1 MGNSSS
7 WGRALVWS
15 LIAAAFIGPGTVT
28 TATRAGTEGGFLYIP
43 TVALAAIAGLL
54 LMEMAARL
62 TLVSGRPLGAV
73 LGQGNR
79 WLAWL
84 CFLAV
89 LLGCAAYQAGNLL
102 GALGGVQLLAEVPRW
117 CVLLFGLLIATLMW
131 GGKTATIAR
140 WLAAIVSVMGLIFMV
155 VAVGLIAGEDSL
167 AGQRQINPATVVALV
182 GTTIVPYNFFLA
194 AGLSHGQGLGEMRRG
209 LFASFLVGAVITL
222 SIILVGGV
230 TDAFS
235 GFEDLA
241 RTLDA
246 RMSGQGAVVL
256 GFGLFAAGFSSAV
269 TAPLAA
275 AMAGRELIGRE
286 QSSDWENRGRYFR
299 LSWGGVLL
307 IGLLVALLDLD
318 IIGVIVAAQ
327 IANGLLLP
335 FVAGLVLVF
344 ANDRA
349 LLIDKVN
356 SGWQNLAGLGV
367 AVFLAYKN
375 ADFLLQKAGIETEW
389 TAYALTILYLLIISG
404 LLWARRQNR

>member
-1 MGNSSS
+1 MATSSS

-28 TATRAGTEGGFLYIP
+28 TATRAGTEGGFLYLP
-43 TVALAAIAGLL
+43 TIVLAATAGLL

-62 TLVSGRPLGAV
+62 TLVSGQPLGQV
-73 LGQGNR
+73 LGRGNR

-89 LLGCAAYQAGNLL
+89 VLGCTAYQAGNLL
-102 GALGGVQLLAEVPRW
+102 GALGGLQLLTAIPRW
-117 CVLLFGLLIATLMW
+117 VVALFGALIATLMW
-131 GGKTATIAR
+131 GGKTKVIAR
-140 WLAAIVSVMGLIFMV
+140 WLAGIVSIMGVIFVV
-155 VAVGLIAGEDSL
+155 VAAGLLAGDEPL
-167 AGQRQINPATVVALV
+167 VGQRQVLPATVVALV

-209 LFASFLVGAVITL
+209 LIASFVVGAMISI

-230 TDAFS
+230 TDAFT
-235 GFEDLA
+235 GFGDLA

-246 RMSGQGAVVL
+246 KVSGQGPWVL

-275 AMAGRELIGRE
+275 AMAGKELLGAKATNN
-286 QSSDWENRGRYFR
+286 WTNRGRFFR
-299 LSWGGVLL
+299 FTWAGVLL
-307 IGLLVALLDLD
+307 VGVLVASLELD

-335 FVAGLVLVF
+335 FVAGLVLIF

-349 LLIDKVN
+349 LLGKKVN
-356 SGWQNLAGLGV
+356 NLWQNIAGLGV
-367 AVFLAYKN
+367 AIFLTQKN
-375 ADFLLQKAGIETEW
+375 ADFLLQKIGITVDW
-389 TAYALTILYLLIISG
+389 PVYLTTVSYLMIVGG
-404 LLWARRQNR
+404 LMLFRRRS

>member
-1 MGNSSS
+1 MWNSSS
-7 WGRALVWS
+7 WGKALVWS

-28 TATRAGTEGGFLYIP
+28 TATRAGTEGGYLYLP
-43 TVALAAIAGLL
+43 TIILAATAGLL

-73 LGQGNR
+73 LGRGNR

-102 GALGGVQLLAEVPRW
+102 GALGGVQLLSEVPRW
-117 CVLLFGLLIATLMW
+117 GGLLFGVLIASLMW
-131 GGKTATIAR
+131 GGKTRTIAR
-140 WLAAIVSVMGLIFMV
+140 WLAGIVSVMGIIFMV
-155 VAVGLIAGEDSL
+155 VAAGLLAGEEAL
-167 AGQRQINPATVVALV
+167 VGQRQINPATIVALV

-194 AGLSHGQGLGEMRRG
+194 AGLSHGQGLREMRRG
-209 LFASFLVGAVITL
+209 LIASFVVGAVITV

-230 TDAFS
+230 TDSFT
-235 GFEDLA
+235 GFGDLA

-246 RMSGQGAVVL
+246 EMAGNGAWVL

-275 AMAGRELIGRE
+275 AMAGKELIGEE
-286 QSSDWENRGRYFR
+286 QSSDWSNRGRYFR
-299 LSWGGVLL
+299 LTWGGVLL
-307 IGLLVALLDLD
+307 IGLMVALLDLD

-327 IANGLLLP
+327 ITNGLLLP
-335 FVAGLVLVF
+335 FVAGLVLIF

-349 LLIDKVN
+349 LLGEKIN
-356 SGWQNLAGLGV
+356 NTWQNLAGMSV
-367 AVFLAYKN
+367 ALFLAHKN
-375 ADFLLQKAGIETEW
+375 ADFLLQKLGFAAEW
-389 TAYALTILYLLIISG
+389 PVFMVSTVYFLVVGG
-404 LLWARRQNR
+404 LLMGRR